1 MDIEDVERVT
11 VVGAGE
17 MGRGIAAASALSG
30 YETTLQDVDPDQ
42 LAAAEEH
49 AAWSFDKQVEHGAAT
64 EAEADA
70 ALERF
75 ETTESLEEA
84 VANPALST
92 LFGHHEPPCQRRAFQ
107 AGTSLR
113 WSETMLPR
121 SLGSSG

>member
-17 MGRGIAAASALSG
+17 MGRGIAAVSALSG

-75 ETTESLEEA
+75 ETTESLEDA
-84 VANPALST
+84 VANARTNAAMNGMDNCTFVSGNLKE
-92 LFGHHEPPCQRRAFQ
+92 LFSIIVKTARHP
-107 AGTSLR
+107 
-113 WSETMLPR
+113 
-121 SLGSSG
+121 